1 MWQAYWFLDF
11 YTLDWSRAKIEE
23 FLDACQV
30 RVMSLH
36 RGALRARA
44 AQLVQ
49 EAGVLVGTSS
59 HLGLCA
65 FVCVTSR

>member
-30 RVMSLH
+30 RVM
-36 RGALRARA
+36 
-44 AQLVQ
+44 
-49 EAGVLVGTSS
+49 
-59 HLGLCA
+59 
-65 FVCVTSR
+65 